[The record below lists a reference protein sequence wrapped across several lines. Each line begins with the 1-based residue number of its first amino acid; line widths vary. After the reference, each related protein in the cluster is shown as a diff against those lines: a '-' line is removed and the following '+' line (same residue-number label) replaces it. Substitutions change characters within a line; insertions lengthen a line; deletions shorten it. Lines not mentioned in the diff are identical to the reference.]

1 MQREWVEA
9 AQRGDHAAFAAIAS
23 EVLDR
28 SFAAAVQ
35 ILRDQALAE
44 DAVQEAMI
52 RAWRDLPSL
61 RDPERFEAW
70 LRRLVVH
77 ACFDEVRRA
86 RRRRTAESRAEP
98 RAAMVSDAQVA
109 LARRDSV
116 ERALAQ
122 LSPMHRAALV
132 LRHVQDLSVPEV
144 AEALGIPLGT
154 AKSRLHHAE
163 RAVREAITAADEA
176 TVTHLLGEG
185 R

>member
-9 AQRGDHAAFAAIAS
+9 AQRGDHAAFAAIVS

-28 SFAAAVQ
+28 SFATAVQ

-61 RDPERFEAW
+61 RDPERFDAW

-86 RRRRTAESRAEP
+86 RRRRRAESRAGP
-98 RAAMVSDAQVA
+98 SATMVADAQLA
-109 LARRDSV
+109 LVRRDSV

-122 LSPMHRAALV
+122 LTPMHRAALV
-132 LRHVQDLSVPEV
+132 MRHVQDLSVPEV
-144 AEALGIPLGT
+144 AETLGIPLGT

-163 RAVREAITAADEA
+163 RAVREAMAAEEA
-176 TVTHLLGEG
+176 TATHLLGEG